1 LWREPNS
8 TDESIDVA
16 IPNEIQI
23 GTTEW
28 RGVID
33 RIARSE
39 NRNSSQVEW
48 QIRHYFID
56 VTRFKAANDSVI
68 GESIPLVSGV
78 GLLSTAYKILRASA
92 TTARRN
98 RAQIGGNFSKL
109 GDEITARARLGHT
122 EQGSYIVPILM
133 PLSFNE
139 NSDNGRLWEHEPGF
153 LGRMDYETSE
163 RRVTRTMAEALTA
176 LSRIVV
182 EPAVEPTNRVI
193 DPLVD
198 SGVSR
203 EFVLA
208 IDQALSDGIVDNFE
222 TTFAWAP
229 GFTAPAGIPGVIAI
243 SHESKYLLRTAA
255 RLLRTPRRDPVEKIT
270 GPIIEVRHVPDDVF
284 GEFAIQAMRRGR
296 QVEIKVR
303 VDRARIDEV
312 LEWMKTART
321 IIVDGQV
328 VRDIGRPLRIDAA
341 RNVYPLDESFLS
353 V

>member
-1 LWREPNS
+1 
-8 TDESIDVA
+8 
-16 IPNEIQI
+16 
-23 GTTEW
+23 
-28 RGVID
+28 
-33 RIARSE
+33 
-39 NRNSSQVEW
+39 
-48 QIRHYFID
+48 
-56 VTRFKAANDSVI
+56 
-68 GESIPLVSGV
+68 
-78 GLLSTAYKILRASA
+78 
-92 TTARRN
+92 
-98 RAQIGGNFSKL
+98 
-109 GDEITARARLGHT
+109 
-122 EQGSYIVPILM
+122 
-133 PLSFNE
+133 
-139 NSDNGRLWEHEPGF
+139 
-153 LGRMDYETSE
+153 
-163 RRVTRTMAEALTA
+163 
-176 LSRIVV
+176 
-182 EPAVEPTNRVI
+182 
-193 DPLVD
+193 
-198 SGVSR
+198 
-203 EFVLA
+203 
-208 IDQALSDGIVDNFE
+208 LSDGIVDNFE